1 MEAVLYAEIYGICML
16 LDGLMCFWSVRKHER
31 SAADRWLNRLLIWML
46 LNFTSNF
53 AFTIFN
59 RIIPHM
65 GLTLALSYFFK
76 SLYFISLTVS
86 VFCWIGYAEMIM
98 QSTVLEH
105 KKKSW
110 DPWMLILG
118 IMCLSIVVNLFFHW
132 IFSFDE
138 NMQYRRLTGFL
149 IYLLLLFLLSVIFSV
164 LLLVRAGRESDP
176 SRRGLFR
183 LVSSFPLCLLLALA
197 LSQLGESVP
206 VICVC
211 MLMEV
216 VCIFVGNMNHQ
227 ISTDILTRVNNRQNL
242 DRFVEYKLINHMEQI
257 WLLMID
263 VDYFKKINDTMGHLE
278 GDRALE
284 RVSDVLKIACRNFT
298 PRPFI
303 ARYGGDEF
311 TIVMEG
317 QEQDVN
323 QLLILIRRKME
334 ETDLDGKP
342 YKLRVSVGLGKL
354 KSGMTYRDLVEEA
367 DEELYR
373 VKQARKEPAV
383 H

>member
-1 MEAVLYAEIYGICML
+1 MEAVLYAEVYGICMML
-16 LDGLMCFWSVRKHER
+16 EGLMCFWSMRKRER
-31 SAADRWLNRLLIWML
+31 SAADRWLNRMLLWML

-53 AFTIFN
+53 AFTIVN
-59 RIIPHM
+59 RIVPHG
-65 GLTLALSYFFK
+65 GLTLGASFAFK
-76 SLYFISLTVS
+76 SMYFISLTVA
-86 VFCWIGYAEMIM
+86 VACWVGYAEMIM
-98 QSTVLEH
+98 QSTLLENR
-105 KKKSW
+105 KTRI
-110 DPWMLILG
+110 PWMIVLLL
-118 IMCLSIVVNLFFHW
+118 MCLAVASNFFIHW
-132 IFSFDE
+132 MFGFDE
-138 NMQYRRLTGFL
+138 NLQYRRYAGFIVYL
-149 IYLLLLFLLSVIFSV
+149 ILLFVMSAGFSV
-164 LLLVRAGRESDP
+164 LLLVRAGNESDP

-183 LVSSFPLCLLLALA
+183 LVSSFPVCLLLALL

-227 ISTDILTRVNNRQNL
+227 ISTDMLTRVNNRQNL
-242 DRFVEYKLINHMEQI
+242 DRFLEYKMVNHFEQI

-284 RVSDVLKIACRNFT
+284 RVSDVLKIACRNFI

-317 QEQDVN
+317 QEKDVN
-323 QLLILIRRKME
+323 QLCILIRRKME
-334 ETDLDGKP
+334 ETDLEGKP
-342 YKLRVSVGLGKL
+342 YKLRVSVGRGKL
-354 KSGMTYRDLVEEA
+354 KSGMTYRELVAEA

-373 VKQARKEPAV
+373 IKQARKAPAAT
-383 H
+383 

>member
-31 SAADRWLNRLLIWML
+31 SAADRWLNRLLVWML

-53 AFTIFN
+53 AFTIIN

-76 SLYFISLTVS
+76 SMYFVSLTVS

-98 QSTVLEH
+98 QSAVLERR
-105 KKKSW
+105 KSR
-110 DPWMLILG
+110 DPWILVLG
-118 IMCLSIVVNLFFHW
+118 AMCLAIVANLFFHW
-132 IFSFDE
+132 IFSFDGD
-138 NMQYRRLTGFL
+138 MQYRRHVGFP
-149 IYLLLLFLLSVIFSV
+149 IYLLLLFVLSAIFSV

-284 RVSDVLKIACRNFT
+284 RVSDVLKIACQNFA

-317 QEQDVN
+317 QEQNVN

-342 YKLRVSVGLGKL
+342 YKLRVSIGRGKL
-354 KSGMTYRDLVEEA
+354 KAGMTYRDLVEEA

-373 VKQARKEPAV
+373 AKQARKEPAA

>member
-31 SAADRWLNRLLIWML
+31 SAADRWLNRLLVWML

-53 AFTIFN
+53 AFTVMN

-76 SLYFISLTVS
+76 SMYFISLTVS
-86 VFCWIGYAEMIM
+86 VFCWVGYAEMIM
-98 QSTVLEH
+98 QSAVLERR
-105 KKKSW
+105 KSR
-110 DPWMLILG
+110 DPWLLVLG
-118 IMCLSIVVNLFFHW
+118 AMCLAIVANLFFHW
-132 IFSFDE
+132 IFSFDDD
-138 NMQYRRLTGFL
+138 MQYRRHVGFP
-149 IYLLLLFLLSVIFSV
+149 IYLLLLFVLSAIFSV

-242 DRFVEYKLINHMEQI
+242 DRFVEYKLTNHMEQI

-284 RVSDVLKIACRNFT
+284 RVSDVLKIACQNFT

-317 QEQDVN
+317 QEKDVN

-342 YKLRVSVGLGKL
+342 YKLRVSIGRGKL

-373 VKQARKEPAV
+373 VKQARKEPAA